1 MPHQGDETPDMEIIT
16 LPDSEGNERDFAL
29 MTLVELEEGTFAVLA
44 PVDQLESDDPSIDL
58 YAYTYEEDEDG
69 GIDLDEIEDEAILEK
84 VFALAEEMLFGD
96 EDDDEDDEDGEE
108 DDAADDA

>member
-1 MPHQGDETPDMEIIT
+1 MAGEEENDMQIIT

-29 MTLVELEEGTFAVLA
+29 MTLVELEEGTFAILA

-69 GIDLDEIEDEAILEK
+69 GIDLDEIEDEQLLEK

-96 EDDDEDDEDGEE
+96 DDEDDDDDDGEE
-108 DDAADDA
+108 EEAEDDA